1 MLSRLIKLLNVP
13 SRIIMV
19 ILNFEMS
26 QGPLRSQWLVA
37 RATQDRLNTF
47 NTAMGLIETT
57 EVAWVVRKLFYFH
70 LGLML

>member
-26 QGPLRSQWLVA
+26 QGPLRSQ
-37 RATQDRLNTF
+37 
-47 NTAMGLIETT
+47 
-57 EVAWVVRKLFYFH
+57 
-70 LGLML
+70 